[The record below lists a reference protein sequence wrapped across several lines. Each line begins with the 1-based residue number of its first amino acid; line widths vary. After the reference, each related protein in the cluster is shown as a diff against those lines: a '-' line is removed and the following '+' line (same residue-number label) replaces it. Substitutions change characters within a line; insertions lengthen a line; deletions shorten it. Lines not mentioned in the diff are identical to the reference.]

1 MKKLI
6 LAVALVFLCSSAHAA
21 ITLTWGTNWI
31 AGWDYFTI
39 PPPADNAQWVG
50 SGGYPNLLVPGSLV
64 QLMRIVGTAD
74 SAPGGDDDE
83 IDAQF
88 VGAGFVYTS
97 VAAFGPG
104 GGGIQ
109 YLGTYDIV
117 ENDELYIRA
126 YNNAAGDDEYG
137 DSMNNNRMTCPNWP
151 TGIYTVVGDPQKAE
165 EFAFEGGIQTIPEPS
180 MLLLGIPAVALLL
193 RKKK

>member
-31 AGWDYFTI
+31 AGWDYVTI
-39 PPPADNAQWVG
+39 PPPADNAQWVD
-50 SGGYPNLLVPGSLV
+50 STGYPNLLPAGALV
-64 QLMRIVGTAD
+64 ELMRIVDTAD
-74 SAPGGDDDE
+74 SVPGGDDDL
-83 IDAQF
+83 IDAQSI
-88 VGAGFVYTS
+88 GAGFVYTS
-97 VAAFGPG
+97 VAQFGPG

-109 YLGTYDIV
+109 YTGTYDIG
-117 ENDELYIRA
+117 EGDQLYIRA
-126 YNNAAGDDEYG
+126 YDNPTGEHGDT
-137 DSMNNNRMTCPNWP
+137 MNNSRQEDVHYPD
-151 TGIYTVVGDPQKAE
+151 GIYPVVGDPRFAE
-165 EFAFEGGIQTIPEPS
+165 TFAFEGGIQTIPEPS